1 MKTIET
7 DKKMGLNSDKKRD
20 RREERLWMVKD
31 GPEQWGTVMSR
42 WRRSVIMGHD
52 ELKSVERG

>member
-1 MKTIET
+1 
-7 DKKMGLNSDKKRD
+7 MGLNSDKKRD
-20 RREERLWMVKD
+20 RREEWLWMVKD